1 MVTNSTVETISETRK
16 AVNGPMMKPPIVMI
30 MAFGSYSKKSKNGMR
45 HTTTETYAMAQSI
58 ATMVIFLV
66 LLLMIVFLLK
76 MKKLALERL
85 LFLSGAKIKRMMDI

>member
-1 MVTNSTVETISETRK
+1 
-16 AVNGPMMKPPIVMI
+16 MMKPPIVMI